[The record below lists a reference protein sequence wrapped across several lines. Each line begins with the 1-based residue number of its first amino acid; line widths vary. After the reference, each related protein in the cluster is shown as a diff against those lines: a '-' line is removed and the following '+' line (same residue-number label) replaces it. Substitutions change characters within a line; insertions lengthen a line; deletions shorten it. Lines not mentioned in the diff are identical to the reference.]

1 MTCGVRPSRSGRT
14 GVGSARLV
22 LVLLCLVAV
31 VAIVIAGLWFA
42 GWLPGSGSSA
52 GSNAVPYSAAVTA
65 ALAASASFHGGGW
78 SLFQAVG
85 ISVPA
90 AATYQ
95 VPTFGPSC
103 PFQMAPGQMG
113 MNISIAA
120 HDDPGT
126 GTTPGWEMFLRNASG
141 GFAMAVVANGVAR
154 MAGTAAGSNC
164 QFYGAYR
171 SMPGGI
177 IDSPS
182 AVSAVN
188 VAGGSEFLKSHASVS
203 AVIVVTGGLNYRVF
217 PSPPENATWVVM
229 YSSCGT
235 GPSMMSSGQ
244 AFVGWVNATSGA
256 VLNTT
261 TVSGACGDGTT
272 GPSMP
277 AGNYLLAQPV
287 GVPAAL
293 RAPD

>member
-1 MTCGVRPSRSGRT
+1 MTSEVQPSRPGRPE
-14 GVGSARLV
+14 VGSARLV
-22 LVLLCLVAV
+22 VVVVCLVTIT
-31 VAIVIAGLWFA
+31 AIVIAGLWFS
-42 GWLPGSGSSA
+42 GWLPGSGTVG
-52 GSNAVPYSAAVTA
+52 GSNAVPYSAAATA
-65 ALAASASFHGGGW
+65 ALTASAGFHGGGW
-78 SLFQAVG
+78 SLVEAMG

-90 AATYQ
+90 SATYQ
-95 VPTFGPSC
+95 VPLFGPSC

-113 MNISIAA
+113 MNISVAA

-126 GTTPGWEMFLRNASG
+126 GTSPGWEMVLRNASG
-141 GFAMAVVANGVAR
+141 GFAMAIVANGVAR
-154 MAGTAAGSNC
+154 MTGTAAGSNC

-188 VAGGSEFLKSHASVS
+188 VAGGSQFLRSHASAS
-203 AVIVVTGGLNYRVF
+203 AVITVTGGLNYRIF
-217 PSPPENATWVVM
+217 PSPPENATWVVV
-229 YSSCGT
+229 YSSCGS

-261 TVSGACGDGTT
+261 IVSGACGAATT

-277 AGNYLLAQPV
+277 AGNYLLAQPG
-287 GVPAAL
+287 GVRAGL
-293 RAPD
+293 RAPA